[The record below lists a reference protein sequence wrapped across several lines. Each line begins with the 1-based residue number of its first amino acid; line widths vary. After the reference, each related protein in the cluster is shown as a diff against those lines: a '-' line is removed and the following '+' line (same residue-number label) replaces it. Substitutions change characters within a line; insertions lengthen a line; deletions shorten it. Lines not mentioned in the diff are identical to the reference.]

1 MRKKHHRVMIIIKKQ
16 DQVPSR
22 NKRRSQITG
31 KGFITKIIIKKKD
44 VPQFVKR
51 LHFLIK
57 SEWKIHFCYVSYFIL
72 LPEPFC

>member
-31 KGFITKIIIKKKD
+31 KGFITKIIIKKKRRSTICETSSFFN
-44 VPQFVKR
+44 QK
-51 LHFLIK
+51 
-57 SEWKIHFCYVSYFIL
+57 
-72 LPEPFC
+72 